1 MSFPGPT
8 IQKRISSK
16 FDVEEGN
23 GHVGKDGL
31 SVVVI
36 REKGTEDN
44 TPDLA
49 LNIHS
54 QVGRG
59 ELYPAV
65 LFGIVLQL
73 GILA

>member
-1 MSFPGPT
+1 MSLPGPT

-16 FDVEEGN
+16 FDIEEGIC
-23 GHVGKDGL
+23 HVGKDGL

-36 REKGTEDN
+36 REKGTEEN

-59 ELYPAV
+59 ELYSAV
-65 LFGIVLQL
+65 LFGIVVQL
-73 GILA
+73 DILA